1 MNMEENNDLWET
13 RKPLTSLGSALFVE
27 SAAKLLL
34 RSSDKFSLKISAAID
49 YMLEI
54 MPPH

>member
-1 MNMEENNDLWET
+1 MEESNDLWET
-13 RKPLTSLGSALFVE
+13 IKPLTSNRSALFVE
-27 SAAKLLL
+27 SAFKLLL
-34 RSSDKFSLKISAAID
+34 RSNDKFSLKTLAAID